1 MKELYLNISSPEKTL
16 FEGEIISVTLP
27 GSKGSF
33 TILDRHA
40 PIISSLKSGLLSY
53 VTTDNEGFELPI
65 ASGFVELSDNVVS
78 VCIS

>member
-1 MKELYLNISSPEKTL
+1 MKELYLHISSPEKTL
-16 FEGEIISVTLP
+16 FEGAIISVTLP

-53 VTTDNEGFELPI
+53 VTTDSEGFELPI